1 MPFLSPSF
9 DLRTTLVSVSVSV
22 SVRTI
27 SRALGR
33 PSGNQSSELGEGLLG
48 FVALIVLPDEF
59 AVVHAPLVRV
69 AHVVVGAGVLTVQTL
84 TEEVIFYFY
93 GAG

>member
-1 MPFLSPSF
+1 MGSSYSF
-9 DLRTTLVSVSVSV
+9 GLLNLRVGRAGFNL
-22 SVRTI
+22 TI

-33 PSGNQSSELGEGLLG
+33 PLGNQSSELGEGLLG